1 MSTDRDIN
9 RRDLMVKTAGVA
21 SAGALAGA
29 SLTPAL
35 AAEPLPPGFDDQP
48 PLRKTGTSRSTRSSI
63 SRPT

>member
-29 SLTPAL
+29 SLTPAGTQCRACARDGR
-35 AAEPLPPGFDDQP
+35 AAPCEIRL
-48 PLRKTGTSRSTRSSI
+48 TRNG
-63 SRPT
+63 